1 MNLLITNGQF
11 QRTTGSFKGNLCV
24 IACLIRIDSNI
35 ENSIIIV
42 EVTNATQIFADDGTG
57 NIGQD
62 TVNVDDIVTT
72 LLPTLLPLGNVPD
85 NILKILA
92 IFPPIALFVVSGYE
106 HCVANMYFIPAAIF
120 TSMEYGLDAGSVN
133 WGSMVVNNL
142 IPVTIGNI
150 IGGALIIGVALKF
163 AVKDRAGI

>member
-72 LLPTLLPLGNVPD
+72 LLPLGNVPD
-85 NILKILA
+85 A
-92 IFPPIALFVVSGYE
+92 IKKVWEEDGTKKNKELE
-106 HCVANMYFIPAAIF
+106 EN
-120 TSMEYGLDAGSVN
+120 E
-133 WGSMVVNNL
+133 
-142 IPVTIGNI
+142 
-150 IGGALIIGVALKF
+150 
-163 AVKDRAGI
+163 